1 MRDGVSRLPWLI
13 LFLVVLWIVVFWM
26 TPAQSTP
33 QDEDVRIRFDALDAA
48 SLQQTRAD
56 REVEI
61 VRVEPAPPVDDRL
74 ERLSVFEEV
83 MPEELGD
90 EGETGDLRIIPPTS
104 RVYVS
109 QEGETMQSISQKF
122 YGTPAH
128 WRAIARMNNVD
139 PNRLRPG
146 TRLLIPVDPRNVQG
160 LPVEEVAEATE
171 DAPPAPPPEP
181 AYTEYIVV
189 SGDTLSG
196 ISRALYG
203 RASLWMRIRDAN
215 PDIDPNRLRPG
226 TVLKIP
232 PPPATD

>member
-13 LFLVVLWIVVFWM
+13 LFLVALWIVVFWI
-26 TPAQSTP
+26 TPAQSP
-33 QDEDVRIRFDALDAA
+33 PQQDEDVRIRFDARDTA
-48 SLQQTRAD
+48 SLQQAIAD
-56 REVEI
+56 REAARAEQ
-61 VRVEPAPPVDDRL
+61 ESPADDRR
-74 ERLSVFEEV
+74 ERLSAFEEV
-83 MPEELGD
+83 APEELGD
-90 EGETGDLRIIPPTS
+90 EGETGGVQVIPPTS

-109 QEGETMQSISQKF
+109 REGETLQSISQQF
-122 YGTPAH
+122 YGTSAH

-160 LPVEEVAEATE
+160 LPVDEVAEASE

-181 AYTEYIVV
+181 EYTEYIVV

-203 RASLWMRIRDAN
+203 RAVLWTRIRDAN
-215 PDIDPNRLRPG
+215 PNVDPNRLRPG